1 MGGRAWVSCSMPT
14 DSVYVLAALCLI
26 VVVSEMLVRRTGLRH
41 IGTAVLVILVTAVAA
56 NLGLLPAGSTAEAP
70 VPVYDGIFA
79 YIAPLAIFWILLR
92 VNLRSVL
99 DAGFPAVALFLLG
112 MVGTG
117 LGVIAGMAVVD
128 GAQSIGPSFAAV
140 GGMFGGTYTGGSIN
154 FNAVALEYDV
164 VRDGVLYAGS
174 VVVDN
179 IVTTVWMAATLALP
193 RLLAPVW
200 RHATSSASGAERAAP
215 DLGIEDDT
223 EALHPLDLGIVG
235 TLGLASLW
243 ISEALATA
251 TGVPSILTL
260 TVLALIVAQTP
271 WAEKLRGA
279 QTLGMFG
286 IYLFLAVIGAFCDVR
301 ALGNL
306 GSLGLTLLAFATV
319 VVAVHG
325 LITFLGAWLFK
336 VDLDLAAVVSQ
347 ANVGGGTS
355 ALALA
360 RSLGRSDLVLPAVLL
375 GSLGNALGT
384 FLGFWLAGV
393 ALPLLG

>member
-1 MGGRAWVSCSMPT
+1 MPT

-26 VVVSEMLVRRTGLRH
+26 VVVSEVLVRRTPLRH
-41 IGTAVLVILVTAVAA
+41 LGTALLVILVTALAA
-56 NLGLLPAGSTAEAP
+56 NIGLMPAGSTPEAP
-70 VPVYDGIFA
+70 VPVYDGVFA
-79 YIAPLAIFWILLR
+79 YLAPLAIFWILLR
-92 VNLRSVL
+92 VDLRSVL
-99 DAGFPAVALFLLG
+99 KAGVPALGLFLLG

-117 LGVIAGMAVVD
+117 LGVLAGMALVD
-128 GAQSIGPSFAAV
+128 GPNTLGPSFAAV

-164 VRDGVLYAGS
+164 VRDGVLYAGA

-179 IVTTVWMAATLALP
+179 ILTTVWMAATLLFP
-193 RLLAPVW
+193 RILARFWPAGGSGVPG
-200 RHATSSASGAERAAP
+200 ASGERAAP

-223 EALHPLDLGIVG
+223 ESIHPIDLGIVG
-235 TLGLASLW
+235 VLGLGALWVSEWFAGAS
-243 ISEALATA
+243 
-251 TGVPSILTL
+251 GVPSILTI
-260 TVLALIVAQTP
+260 TVLALVIAQTP
-271 WAEKLRGA
+271 WARDLKGA
-279 QTLGMFG
+279 QTLGMFAV
-286 IYLFLAVIGAFCDVR
+286 YLFLAVIGAFCDVN
-301 ALGNL
+301 ALGDL
-306 GSLGLTLLAFATV
+306 GALGLTLLAFATI

-325 LITFLGAWLFK
+325 LVVFGGARLLK
-336 VDLDLAAVVSQ
+336 IDLDLAAVVSQ

-393 ALPLLG
+393 ALPGLG